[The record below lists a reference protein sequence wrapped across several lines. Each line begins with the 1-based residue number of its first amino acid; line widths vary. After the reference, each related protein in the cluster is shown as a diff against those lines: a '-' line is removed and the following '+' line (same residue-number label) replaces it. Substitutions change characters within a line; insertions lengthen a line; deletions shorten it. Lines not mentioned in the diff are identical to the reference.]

1 MTDKAPFMGVQNNLS
16 SFHARRRSKHLW
28 VSVLGAVLFVPLYV
42 LGLALEQTGWVTH
55 LFMSTLLWCLLP
67 YFMVVRLIYKAA
79 HIPAAEQKTV
89 MLINTV
95 LPFLLMVL
103 VFALLQQP
111 YARSAVVLAIL
122 TTTAWFGFSLR
133 WLLKV
138 DRLVLLA
145 LEPKDVALLQTELGL
160 DEAGLSRYVQVM
172 VWDDETEQVPE
183 CDGVLLS
190 TQSCVDAVRQR
201 QLMKLKQAHVRLY
214 SVAVVGEMLSG
225 RIGQHVLN
233 DVLWQPD
240 GNPAYDLFKRYV
252 DMGGVLLTAPLWL
265 SVGALVALVIKLDSP
280 GSALFVQW
288 RTGQHGKPYRIY
300 KFRTMVVQAAET
312 AKFAQVNDSR
322 VTRLGGFLRRSRL
335 DEIPQ
340 LVNVLLGQ
348 MSLIGPRPEQRSF
361 VNDFAV
367 SIPSYPYRHLVR
379 PGLTGWAQVKQGY
392 AATEGETSIK
402 LSYDLYY
409 VKHYS
414 LALDLL
420 IVVKTIRTVL
430 TGFGAR

>member
-1 MTDKAPFMGVQNNLS
+1 MTDKAPFTGVQNNLS

-111 YARSAVVLAIL
+111 YARSAVVLAIF
-122 TTTAWFGFSLR
+122 TTASWFGFSLR

-172 VWDDETEQVPE
+172 VWDDET
-183 CDGVLLS
+183 
-190 TQSCVDAVRQR
+190 
-201 QLMKLKQAHVRLY
+201 
-214 SVAVVGEMLSG
+214 
-225 RIGQHVLN
+225 
-233 DVLWQPD
+233 
-240 GNPAYDLFKRYV
+240 
-252 DMGGVLLTAPLWL
+252 LTAFL
-265 SVGALVALVIKLDSP
+265 LDP
-280 GSALFVQW
+280 RGSIQGNRMA
-288 RTGQHGKPYRIY
+288 
-300 KFRTMVVQAAET
+300 FRGLRSADEAA
-312 AKFAQVNDSR
+312 AMIAYLRSAGGDAQ
-322 VTRLGGFLRRSRL
+322 
-335 DEIPQ
+335 
-340 LVNVLLGQ
+340 
-348 MSLIGPRPEQRSF
+348 
-361 VNDFAV
+361 
-367 SIPSYPYRHLVR
+367 
-379 PGLTGWAQVKQGY
+379 
-392 AATEGETSIK
+392 
-402 LSYDLYY
+402 
-409 VKHYS
+409 
-414 LALDLL
+414 
-420 IVVKTIRTVL
+420 
-430 TGFGAR
+430 